1 MKEQIT
7 ELLDNFKSGVISAEE
22 AQSRIETIIAGSI
35 ISKNIEWQDGNAI
48 RIAVFRGRRL
58 LKNGFGGNVKCNI
71 TLTGDPEDVYCDHS
85 LNVKG
90 NVYGSAQSGHSLSC
104 TGNIGGNGDEQFLLL
119 TCGEV
124 HVSPFSLT
132 LLDAR
137 DPAFSPGK
145 SGLSTT
151 YSTMAVE

>member
-7 ELLDNFKSGVISAEE
+7 ELLDKFKSGVISAEE
-22 AQSRIETIIAGSI
+22 AQSRIETIIAGNI
-35 ISKNIEWQDGNAI
+35 ISKNIEWQDDNAI

-104 TGNIGGNGDEQFLLL
+104 TGNIGGNVKAGHSV
-119 TCGEV
+119 TCGNV
-124 HVSPFSLT
+124 GQSVKAGHSVKCDSVNG
-132 LLDAR
+132 DI
-137 DPAFSPGK
+137 K
-145 SGLSTT
+145 SGHGVVVGKRNS
-151 YSTMAVE
+151 